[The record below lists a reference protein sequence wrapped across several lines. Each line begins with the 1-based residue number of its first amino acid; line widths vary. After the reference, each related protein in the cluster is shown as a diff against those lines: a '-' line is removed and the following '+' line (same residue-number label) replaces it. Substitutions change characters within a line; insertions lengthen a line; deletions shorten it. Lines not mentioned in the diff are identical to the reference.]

1 MVRFADGQVEGGRVN
16 AREVM
21 QALLDGQT
29 VESVYGKFKLEPNGE
44 ILHFYVN
51 DEEWDVADMIF
62 NDIRAE
68 FKIVEEYPLTF
79 KEAMAEMLKG
89 KKVKAEICE
98 NVESESEYYFGE
110 DGTLKS
116 YHPEE
121 GECTIIKMTFHE
133 KWKVVE

>member
-1 MVRFADGQVEGGRVN
+1 MN

-51 DEEWDVADMIF
+51 GEEWDVADMIF

-79 KEAMAEMLKG
+79 FEAICEMEKG
-89 KKVKAEICE
+89 KIVTPESKTYLKYYIDSEGNYKLINESGPQVKALSPYPATFGIEE
-98 NVESESEYYFGE
+98 VES
-110 DGTLKS
+110 
-116 YHPEE
+116 
-121 GECTIIKMTFHE
+121 